1 MAETNDARDA
11 RLQKVH
17 ARALERFDRA
27 YSPQRDIR
35 LQCAQDRRFVFVPG
49 AQYDGDLG
57 EQFANRA
64 RFEINKV
71 HQAVVR
77 TFSEYRNNRVTV
89 DFRPADDDTSD
100 DTADFLDGMYR
111 GDEAD
116 SGGQEAYDTAFEEGV
131 AGGMGAWRLLSC
143 YEDEEDEDD
152 ERQRI
157 QMVPISD
164 ADQSVFFDAD
174 AKRYDKADAKCAWV
188 ITGMQDDCYEEE
200 CGEDG
205 ASGVERADYI
215 ARKAMAD
222 KSGKGLTSFDRVSR
236 TGVFD
241 WFTPDVIYVAEYYEV
256 EMTKDTVYVYRSPT
270 DEEEK
275 FKRSEFAAKKELDE
289 HVKELTDQGFTL
301 ARTKKIQAR
310 KVHKYIIDGNRV
322 IEDCGYIAGKHI
334 PIVPYYAKRQIV
346 DGVERVSGRVR
357 LAIDTQRL
365 YNMLVSMLAEIAA
378 DSPKEKPIF
387 TPAQIARHEA
397 MWAEDN
403 VKRYPYL
410 LVNETFDGAGNVV
423 APQPVGYTKAPNIP
437 PALAGLIQLVGAD
450 LQDMLGANGEQQEV
464 VSNISAKAIEL
475 IQNRLDMA
483 DFIFMDNLKQS
494 MRRAG
499 EIWLSMARELYDED
513 DRPMRI
519 VGLDGSDEV
528 AKLRQPMDDNGKT
541 VYTNDPK
548 AGKFK
553 VTADVGP
560 SFTTRRDGTV
570 RALTGVMQYVE
581 DPQDKS
587 VLTGVV
593 IQNLEGEG
601 LQDVKDYWRKK
612 MVALGV
618 TKPNEEE
625 AAELDAAKANQKPD
639 PQAEFLQA
647 EAKKSLA
654 LADKARADTEAAL
667 AKAKESEANAA
678 ALLVKID
685 MARIDQVLALADS
698 LLEERKHADSTALQ
712 VAQRQQQAMQG
723 MQQQDEPAAA

>member
-1 MAETNDARDA
+1 MAETNAARDN

-17 ARALERFDRA
+17 DRAMERFDRA
-27 YSPQRDIR
+27 YTVQKEIR

-71 HQAVVR
+71 HQAVLR

-89 DFRPADDDTSD
+89 DFRPADGDTSD
-100 DTADFLDGMYR
+100 DTAEFLDGMYR
-111 GDEAD
+111 GDEQD

-131 AGGMGAWRLLSC
+131 AGGMGAWRLTSC

-152 ERQRI
+152 DRQRI
-157 QMVPISD
+157 HMVPIPD

-174 AKRYDKADAKCAWV
+174 AKRYDKADAKCAFV
-188 ITGMQDDCYEEE
+188 ICGMQDDAYEEE
-200 CGEDG
+200 AEEEGC
-205 ASGVERADYI
+205 ASIERADYV
-215 ARKAMAD
+215 ARKASRDRQA
-222 KSGKGLTSFDRVSR
+222 GLTSFDRVSR

-241 WFTPDVIYVAEYYEV
+241 WYTPQVIYVAEYYEV
-256 EMTKDTVYVYRSPT
+256 EMVKDAVHVFESPT
-270 DEEEK
+270 GEEEK
-275 FKRSEFAAKKELDE
+275 VKRSDFADKDAHAEKIASLE
-289 HVKELTDQGFTL
+289 TQGFRL
-301 ARTKKIQAR
+301 VRKKDIKTR

-322 IEDCGYIAGKHI
+322 LKDCGLIAGKHI
-334 PIVPYYAKRQIV
+334 PVVPYYAKRQIV
-346 DGVERVSGRVR
+346 DGIERVSGRVR
-357 LAIDTQRL
+357 LAIDAQRL

-387 TPAQIARHEA
+387 TPAQIAGHED
-397 MWAEDN
+397 MWAKDN
-403 VKRYPYL
+403 VDRYPYL
-410 LVNETFDGAGNVV
+410 LVNETQDGAGNII
-423 APQPVGYTKAPNIP
+423 PSQPVAYTKAPAIP
-437 PALAGLIQLVGAD
+437 PALAGLIQLVGMD
-450 LQDMLGANGEQQEV
+450 LKELLGAEGDQQEV
-464 VSNISAKAIEL
+464 VSNISAKAVEL

-483 DFIFMDNLKQS
+483 DFVFMDNLKQS

-499 EIWLSMARELYDED
+499 EIWLSMARDLYDED
-513 DRPMRI
+513 ERPMRI
-519 VGLDGSDEV
+519 VGLDGSDEI
-528 AKLRQPMDDNGKT
+528 KSLREPSDDNGKT
-541 VYTNDPK
+541 VYLNDPK

-570 RALTGVMQYVE
+570 RSVTGLMQYIE
-581 DPQDKS
+581 DPQDKA

-612 MVALGV
+612 MVSMGV
-618 TKPNEEE
+618 TEPTEEE
-625 AAELDAAKANQKPD
+625 AKALDAAKANQKPD
-639 PQAEFLQA
+639 AQTEFLQA

-667 AKAKESEANAA
+667 AKAKESEASAA
-678 ALLVKID
+678 EKLAKIQALPMEQL
-685 MARIDQVLALADS
+685 LALVDR
-698 LLEERKHADSTALQ
+698 LPE
-712 VAQRQQQAMQG
+712 QQQEPQPGALPTQG
-723 MQQQDEPAAA
+723 GL